1 MPADL
6 KPIVEPSKAD
16 QGEIISSDEGMDRPD
31 PHPAEEGAPYNTGRT
46 DRSATGAKAIFSP
59 QEVAQIK
66 KLLEE
71 AANEPP
77 RSSAPTAVIGM
88 LNDKI
93 AALASDGLNY
103 DEIGA
108 LLTQITGAT
117 ISAEQLAQCY
127 AAPQGR

>member
-31 PHPAEEGAPYNTGRT
+31 PHPAEEGAPYNTRRT
-46 DRSATGAKAIFSP
+46 DRSVTGAKAIFSP

-77 RSSAPTAVIGM
+77 QSSAPTAVIGM

-117 ISAEQLAQCY
+117 ISAEQLAQYY